1 MAATSSWLERE
12 MWDQK
17 KLELSF
23 SASFSH
29 SSSSLDREIDYNI
42 PQAVIYTNTILVL
55 PAV

>member
-29 SSSSLDREIDYNI
+29 SSSLDREIDYNI